1 MTPGKIPLTL
11 DPDVLQG
18 VVDGAWAGARRRIR
32 ELSTDP
38 ALHLPVDGPLEEL
51 RAHTTAA
58 VRPVADSGLTRLA
71 LPVEQGGTGRHAEYL
86 AGFEELVTASPSLQI
101 KAGVQFGLFG
111 GAIMHLGNSDQHER
125 WLLPALDGEL
135 LGSFAMT
142 EIGHGSD
149 VAEVGT
155 TATYDPASREF
166 VIHTPFRAATK
177 EYIGNAAR
185 DAQAAV
191 VFAQLVT
198 QGVNHG
204 VHAFF
209 VPIRNEAG
217 EPLPGITI
225 EDDGKKGGLPGVDN
239 GRFAFDEVR
248 IPRENLLTRYGAV
261 TEEGEYS
268 SPIESPGRRFFTM
281 LGTLV
286 QGRVSL
292 DGAAVV
298 ASKLALDIAV
308 RYAHDRRQFTTSS
321 PVEETRLIDYQRH
334 QRRLMPLIAQTYAD
348 AISHD
353 TLLHTFDAVFSGED
367 ESTEGRELLETQAA
381 GFKALTTWNALD
393 TIQEAREACGGA
405 GYMAENRLVG
415 LHADMDVYVTFEGD
429 NTVLLQLVGKRLL
442 TDYAKEL
449 KDIDFGGAARLI
461 GAQAAEHTLYR
472 TGVANVGRAIGD
484 LVTASVKDKRVRSG
498 KVQEALLRDRVETM
512 VASVA
517 QKLRGAQG
525 KDKATGARLFN
536 ETQNELVEAAI
547 AYIELLKWEGLNE
560 EMHRIEDE
568 GSHPEEAKVLRRIR
582 DLFGLTLLE
591 RHMGWHLMH
600 GRLPMAR
607 ARRIGPTIDALCAKL
622 AQNSLDLVE
631 AFGYGPDH
639 RRAPIA
645 DGAEAQRQDEAR
657 AYYRAARARSDWP
670 ADEKEL
676 RRRAA
681 RR

>member
-1 MTPGKIPLTL
+1 MTPGKTPLTL
-11 DPDVLQG
+11 DPAVLQG

-38 ALHLPVDGPLEEL
+38 ALHLPVDGTLEEL

-111 GAIMHLGNSDQHER
+111 GAIMHLGNSDQHEK

-135 LGSFAMT
+135 MGSFAMT

-155 TATYDPASREF
+155 TATYDAASREF
-166 VIHTPFRAATK
+166 VVHTPFRAATK

-191 VFAQLVT
+191 VFAQLIT

-204 VHAFF
+204 VHAFY
-209 VPIRNEAG
+209 VPIRDEAG
-217 EPLPGITI
+217 DPLPGITI

-248 IPRENLLTRYGAV
+248 VPRENLLTRYGAV

-367 ESTEGRELLETQAA
+367 ETTEGRELLETQAA

-472 TGVANVGRAIGD
+472 TGFANVGRTIGD
-484 LVTASVKDKRVRSG
+484 LVTASVNDKRVRSG

-525 KDKATGARLFN
+525 KDQATGARIFN

-547 AYIELLKWEGLNE
+547 AYIELLKWQGLND
-560 EMHRIEDE
+560 EMHRVEDE
-568 GSHPEEAKVLRRIR
+568 GSHPEEAKILRRIR

-622 AQNSLDLVE
+622 AQNSLDLVT

-645 DGAEAQRQDEAR
+645 DGAEAQRQGEAR
-657 AYYRAARARSDWP
+657 AYYRAARAKSDWP
-670 ADEKEL
+670 VEEKEL

>member
-111 GAIMHLGNSDQHER
+111 GAIMHLGNSDQHEK

-166 VIHTPFRAATK
+166 VVHTPFRAATK

-185 DAQAAV
+185 DARAAV
-191 VFAQLVT
+191 VFAQLIT

-204 VHAFF
+204 VHAFY
-209 VPIRNEAG
+209 VPIRDEAG
-217 EPLPGITI
+217 DPLPGITI

-676 RRRAA
+676 RKRAA

>member
-1 MTPGKIPLTL
+1 MTPGKTPLTL
-11 DPDVLQG
+11 DPAVLQG
-18 VVDGAWAGARRRIR
+18 VVDGDWAQARRRIR

-38 ALHLPVDGPLEEL
+38 ALHLPVDGTLEEL

-155 TATYDPASREF
+155 TASYDPASREF
-166 VIHTPFRAATK
+166 VVHTPFRAATK

-191 VFAQLVT
+191 VFAQLIT

-209 VPIRNEAG
+209 VPIRDEAG
-217 EPLPGITI
+217 DPLPGITI

-308 RYAHDRRQFTTSS
+308 RDAHHPRQFTTST

-367 ESTEGRELLETQAA
+367 ETTEGRELLETQAA

-484 LVTASVKDKRVRSG
+484 LVTASVNDKRVRSG

-525 KDKATGARLFN
+525 KDQATGARIFN

-547 AYIELLKWEGLNE
+547 AYVELLKWQGFND

-622 AQNSLDLVE
+622 AQNSLDLVT

-657 AYYRAARARSDWP
+657 AYYRAARAKSDWP
-670 ADEKEL
+670 VEEKEL

>member
-11 DPDVLQG
+11 DPAVLQG
-18 VVDGAWAGARRRIR
+18 VVDGEWAEARRRVRGLCI
-32 ELSTDP
+32 DP
-38 ALHLPVDGPLEEL
+38 ALHLPVDGTLEEL

-111 GAIMHLGNSDQHER
+111 GAIMHLGNSDQHEK

-191 VFAQLVT
+191 VFAQLIT

-204 VHAFF
+204 VHAFY
-209 VPIRNEAG
+209 VPIRDEAG
-217 EPLPGITI
+217 DPLPGITI

>member
-1 MTPGKIPLTL
+1 
-11 DPDVLQG
+11 
-18 VVDGAWAGARRRIR
+18 
-32 ELSTDP
+32 
-38 ALHLPVDGPLEEL
+38 
-51 RAHTTAA
+51 
-58 VRPVADSGLTRLA
+58 
-71 LPVEQGGTGRHAEYL
+71 
-86 AGFEELVTASPSLQI
+86 
-101 KAGVQFGLFG
+101 
-111 GAIMHLGNSDQHER
+111 
-125 WLLPALDGEL
+125 
-135 LGSFAMT
+135 
-142 EIGHGSD
+142 
-149 VAEVGT
+149 
-155 TATYDPASREF
+155 
-166 VIHTPFRAATK
+166 
-177 EYIGNAAR
+177 
-185 DAQAAV
+185 
-191 VFAQLVT
+191 
-198 QGVNHG
+198 
-204 VHAFF
+204 
-209 VPIRNEAG
+209 
-217 EPLPGITI
+217 
-225 EDDGKKGGLPGVDN
+225 
-239 GRFAFDEVR
+239 
-248 IPRENLLTRYGAV
+248 
-261 TEEGEYS
+261 
-268 SPIESPGRRFFTM
+268 
-281 LGTLV
+281 
-286 QGRVSL
+286 
-292 DGAAVV
+292 
-298 ASKLALDIAV
+298 
-308 RYAHDRRQFTTSS
+308 
-321 PVEETRLIDYQRH
+321 
-334 QRRLMPLIAQTYAD
+334 
-348 AISHD
+348 
-353 TLLHTFDAVFSGED
+353 
-367 ESTEGRELLETQAA
+367 
-381 GFKALTTWNALD
+381 
-393 TIQEAREACGGA
+393 
-405 GYMAENRLVG
+405 MAENRLVG

-484 LVTASVKDKRVRSG
+484 LVTASVNDKRVRSG

-525 KDKATGARLFN
+525 KDQATGARIFN

-547 AYIELLKWEGLNE
+547 AYIELLKWQGLND
-560 EMHRIEDE
+560 EMHRVEDE

-676 RRRAA
+676 RKRAA

>member
-1 MTPGKIPLTL
+1 MNRGKTPLTI
-11 DPDVLQG
+11 DTAVLRD
-18 VVDGAWAGARRRIR
+18 VVDGEWAGARRRIR
-32 ELSTDP
+32 DLTTDP
-38 ALHLPVDGPLEEL
+38 ALHLPEEGTLEEL
-51 RAHTTAA
+51 RAATTAA
-58 VRPVADSGLTRLA
+58 VAPVAASGLTRLA
-71 LPVEQGGTGRHAEYL
+71 LPVEEGGSGRHAEYI

-111 GAIMHLGNSDQHER
+111 GAIMHLGNSEQHEK
-125 WLLPALDGEL
+125 WLRPALDGEL
-135 LGSFAMT
+135 MGSFAMT

-155 TATYDPASREF
+155 TATYDVEAGEF
-166 VIHTPFRAATK
+166 VVHTPFRAATK

-185 DAQAAV
+185 DARAAV
-191 VFAQLVT
+191 VFAQLIT
-198 QGVNHG
+198 RGVNHG

-209 VPIRNEAG
+209 VPIRDEAG
-217 EPLPGITI
+217 QPLPGITI
-225 EDDGKKGGLPGVDN
+225 EDDGKKGGLLGVDN
-239 GRFAFDEVR
+239 GRFAFDQVR
-248 IPRENLLTRYGAV
+248 IPRVNLLTRYGSV
-261 TEEGEYS
+261 TEDGEYS

-308 RYAHDRRQFTTSS
+308 RYAHDRRQFTSTS

-353 TLLHTFDAVFSGED
+353 TLLHTFDAVFSGD
-367 ESTEGRELLETQAA
+367 DTTPEGQELLETQAA

-442 TDYAKEL
+442 TDYAREL

-472 TGVANVGRAIGD
+472 TGVANLGRAIGD
-484 LVTASVKDKRVRSG
+484 LVTASVNDKRVRSG

-512 VASVA
+512 VATVA
-517 QKLRGAQG
+517 QALRPARTMDQ
-525 KDKATGARLFN
+525 AAGARLFN
-536 ETQNELVEAAI
+536 ENQNELVEAAI
-547 AYIELLKWEGLNE
+547 AYIELLKWQGLNA

-568 GSHPEEAKVLRRIR
+568 GNHPEEAKAMRRLR
-582 DLFGLTLLE
+582 DLFGLTLIE

-607 ARRIGPTIDALCAKL
+607 ARQVGPAIDALCAKL
-622 AQNSLDLVE
+622 AQNSLDLVD
-631 AFGYGPDH
+631 AFGYGPEH

-676 RRRAA
+676 RKRAA

>member
-111 GAIMHLGNSDQHER
+111 GAIMHLGNSDQHEK

-191 VFAQLVT
+191 VFAQLIT

-204 VHAFF
+204 VHAFY
-209 VPIRNEAG
+209 VPIRDEAG
-217 EPLPGITI
+217 DPLPGITI

-261 TEEGEYS
+261 TEDGEYS

-670 ADEKEL
+670 VEEKEL

>member
-1 MTPGKIPLTL
+1 
-11 DPDVLQG
+11 
-18 VVDGAWAGARRRIR
+18 
-32 ELSTDP
+32 
-38 ALHLPVDGPLEEL
+38 
-51 RAHTTAA
+51 
-58 VRPVADSGLTRLA
+58 
-71 LPVEQGGTGRHAEYL
+71 
-86 AGFEELVTASPSLQI
+86 
-101 KAGVQFGLFG
+101 
-111 GAIMHLGNSDQHER
+111 
-125 WLLPALDGEL
+125 
-135 LGSFAMT
+135 
-142 EIGHGSD
+142 
-149 VAEVGT
+149 
-155 TATYDPASREF
+155 
-166 VIHTPFRAATK
+166 
-177 EYIGNAAR
+177 
-185 DAQAAV
+185 
-191 VFAQLVT
+191 
-198 QGVNHG
+198 
-204 VHAFF
+204 
-209 VPIRNEAG
+209 
-217 EPLPGITI
+217 
-225 EDDGKKGGLPGVDN
+225 
-239 GRFAFDEVR
+239 
-248 IPRENLLTRYGAV
+248 
-261 TEEGEYS
+261 
-268 SPIESPGRRFFTM
+268 
-281 LGTLV
+281 
-286 QGRVSL
+286 VSL

-367 ESTEGRELLETQAA
+367 ETTEGRELLETQAA

-484 LVTASVKDKRVRSG
+484 LVTASVNDKRVRSG

-525 KDKATGARLFN
+525 KDQATGARIFN

-547 AYIELLKWEGLNE
+547 AYVELLKWQGFND

-622 AQNSLDLVE
+622 AQNSLDLVT

-657 AYYRAARARSDWP
+657 AYYRAARAKSDWP
-670 ADEKEL
+670 VEEKEL

>member
-191 VFAQLVT
+191 VFAQLIT

-204 VHAFF
+204 VHAFY
-209 VPIRNEAG
+209 VPIRDEAG
-217 EPLPGITI
+217 DPLPGITI